1 VSELNIKMPEDLPIY
16 SQSTLRT
23 RLQFADL
30 DGLKGVDTASVWEKS
45 DKCIE
50 QLENASNV
58 REARVGIK
66 ETTKAGL
73 LEMHAVLFN
82 NRERAGQLRHKPVKP
97 LYRGHDCP
105 DPQFIDHSLDNF
117 FDWLT
122 AESIS
127 EIHPI
132 EKAAFVLTRIVDIW
146 PFEFG
151 NLTVAIMGANIF
163 LGQAGL
169 APFFVLPQHVK
180 EFDAVIG
187 QAMTIET
194 QPLVNTIYKTIKREM
209 EALAPR

>member
-1 VSELNIKMPEDLPIY
+1 MPEDLPIY
-16 SQSTLRT
+16 SQSVLRT

-30 DGLKGVDTASVWEKS
+30 DRLKGVDTTSVWEKS
-45 DKCIE
+45 DKYIA
-50 QLENASNV
+50 QLEDASNV
-58 REARVGIK
+58 RQARLGAK
-66 ETTKAGL
+66 ETTKAVL
-73 LEMHAVLFN
+73 LEMHAVLFSS
-82 NRERAGQLRHKPVKP
+82 RERAGQLRREPVQP

-105 DPQFIDHSLDNF
+105 APQFIDHSLDNF

-122 AESIS
+122 AESVS

-132 EKAAFVLTRIVDIW
+132 EKAALVLTRIVDIW

-151 NLTVAIMGANIF
+151 NLTVAIMSANIL

-169 APFFVLPQHVK
+169 APFFVLPRHLK
-180 EFDAVIG
+180 EFDTVIG

-209 EALAPR
+209 EALASG